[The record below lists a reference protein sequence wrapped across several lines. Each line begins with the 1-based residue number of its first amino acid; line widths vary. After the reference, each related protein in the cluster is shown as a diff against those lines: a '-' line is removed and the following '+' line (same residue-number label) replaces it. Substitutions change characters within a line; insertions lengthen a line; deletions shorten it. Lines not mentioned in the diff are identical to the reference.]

1 MDTKVSTNRQ
11 KKEQLVANLSEKMIK
26 AQALVFT
33 NYQGLTH
40 KQIENLKK
48 AIKPADGEY
57 LVAKNTLILRS
68 LGEAKLKVEDENLL
82 EGPTGTLFANG
93 DAVEPLKH
101 LAKAIKDLGLPTVKF
116 GFFEGKHVSADEI
129 LRLSV
134 LPPRAMLIAQ
144 FVGGMKSPLFGI
156 HRALNWN
163 IQKLVITLKEIEK
176 TKPAEAQA
184 APVVADSPVVEE
196 AVEPTEATPTETTKT
211 NSSTEESANSTAEE
225 ATKEQAVN
233 TENTNDET
241 NQVDDKPAEG

>member
-11 KKEQLVANLSEKMIK
+11 KKEQLVANLSEKMAK

-40 KQIENLKK
+40 KQIEDLKK

-57 LVAKNTLILRS
+57 VVAKNTLVLRS

-82 EGPTGTLFANG
+82 VGPTGTLFANG

-116 GFFEGKHVSADEI
+116 GFFEGKQVSADEI
-129 LRLSV
+129 LRLSA
-134 LPPRAMLIAQ
+134 LPPRATLIAQ

-163 IQKLVITLKEIEK
+163 IQKLVMTLKEIEK
-176 TKPAEAQA
+176 TKPATTQA

-196 AVEPTEATPTETTKT
+196 VAEPTETATAEVAQ
-211 NSSTEESANSTAEE
+211 EASTAEE
-225 ATKEQAVN
+225 APAEEAVN
-233 TENTNDET
+233 TENVEET